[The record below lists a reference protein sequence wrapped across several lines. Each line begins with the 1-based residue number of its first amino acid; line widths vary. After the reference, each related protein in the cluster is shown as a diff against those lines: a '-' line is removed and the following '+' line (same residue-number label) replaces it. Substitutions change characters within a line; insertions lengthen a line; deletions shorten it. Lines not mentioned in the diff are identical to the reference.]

1 MGQRLELLHWIEKLN
16 TARLLVLGDVMLDR
30 FIYGDVSRISP
41 EGPVPVLRSTE
52 MKSVLGGAGNVVRN
66 LASLGSRVHFVS
78 TVGSDTPADQIR
90 DLLSQLPLVE
100 SCLITD
106 PSRESTVK
114 TRFLSKQQ
122 QLLRVDSE
130 TARPIGETVLQK
142 AVEAVR
148 GYLPLCDVAVISDYG
163 KGFMSQEFL
172 KALLPLCRENGVPVL
187 VDPKGPDYSIYRNAS
202 ILTPN
207 LKELGEATK
216 MMVADDESVVLA
228 AQKLIEECSVEA
240 VLATRSQ
247 DGLSLVEGS
256 GRVTHLRS
264 EAKEV
269 FDVTGAGDTVIAVM
283 GAALASGVPLVQCAE
298 IANLAAGI
306 VVGKAGTAVIYAN
319 DLIRAVRQQEFST
332 AESKI
337 LDQVAAAE
345 QVEMWRRRGYSIGLM
360 NGFFE
365 LLHPAHVRLLSQASK
380 MCDRLIVGING
391 DDSILRIKGEH
402 PILHEAARSAIIAS
416 LEDVD
421 MVVIFQEDTPA
432 QLIELLKPDLLIKR
446 TVPSDAGTIE
456 KDAPDSDRQVL
467 LIDVQE
473 ERERTITGRVQ

>member
-1 MGQRLELLHWIEKLN
+1 M
-16 TARLLVLGDVMLDR
+16 
-30 FIYGDVSRISP
+30 P
-41 EGPVPVLRSTE
+41 
-52 MKSVLGGAGNVVRN
+52 
-66 LASLGSRVHFVS
+66 
-78 TVGSDTPADQIR
+78 
-90 DLLSQLPLVE
+90 
-100 SCLITD
+100 
-106 PSRESTVK
+106 
-114 TRFLSKQQ
+114 
-122 QLLRVDSE
+122 
-130 TARPIGETVLQK
+130 
-142 AVEAVR
+142 
-148 GYLPLCDVAVISDYG
+148 
-163 KGFMSQEFL
+163 
-172 KALLPLCRENGVPVL
+172 
-187 VDPKGPDYSIYRNAS
+187 
-202 ILTPN
+202 
-207 LKELGEATK
+207 
-216 MMVADDESVVLA
+216 
-228 AQKLIEECSVEA
+228 VEA

-456 KDAPDSDRQVL
+456 KMRPTATDRFCLSMSRKSGREPSPAGCSDTRRYCNLSSDMTVIPFPVSPLTALTYRRRCQNLVLPSPFPRRRPRAQIISVGHPFLEIPEEWLSASGPVPAAVGDSFRTVLVLRQ
-467 LIDVQE
+467 D
-473 ERERTITGRVQ
+473 TTD